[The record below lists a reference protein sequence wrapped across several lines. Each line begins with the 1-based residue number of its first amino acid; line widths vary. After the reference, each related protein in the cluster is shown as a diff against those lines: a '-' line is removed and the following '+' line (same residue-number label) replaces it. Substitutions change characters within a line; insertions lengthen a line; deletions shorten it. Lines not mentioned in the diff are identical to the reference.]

1 MTDKV
6 IKTLQELVAL
16 DYDAIEAYDAAIA
29 RLENPRLSAKLV
41 EFRQDHHRH
50 TENLGEILRQRSE
63 DVPNGPDMKRFLTK
77 GKVVIADMGDDETIL
92 KAMNANE
99 KVTNET
105 YEKALK
111 LDDLNGSA
119 RTTVAGNLS
128 DEQRHKAW
136 IESQIER
143 R

>member
-1 MTDKV
+1 MADKV
-6 IKTLQELVAL
+6 VKTIQELVAL
-16 DYDAIEAYDAAIA
+16 DYNAIEAYDAAIE

-50 TENLGEILRQRSE
+50 TENLGEILRLQGE

-77 GKVVIADMGDDETIL
+77 GKVVIADIGDDETIL

-111 LDDLNGSA
+111 LDDLHGPA
-119 RTTVAGNLS
+119 RTTISGNLS

-136 IESQIER
+136 LVSQIER